1 MRKYMLA
8 VFVLVVV
15 LAGCEMIAA
24 GARSASEKGVN
35 VGTELQKS
43 PDPYV
48 KLGGYLL
55 AAVATA
61 GLGISRKMSKTQ
73 RDLTEKE
80 KQALESVAVLLA
92 NAIEIAGAD
101 KVKKAVAST
110 TKHDPAAAAVLESI
124 LAQINTVPQQ

>member
-1 MRKYMLA
+1 MRKYMVA

-15 LAGCEMIAA
+15 LCGCEMMAA
-24 GARSASEKGVN
+24 ATRSASEKGVN
-35 VGTELQKS
+35 VGTEMQQS

-61 GLGISRKMSKTQ
+61 ALGISRKMSKTE
-73 RDLTEKE
+73 RKVTEGE
-80 KQALESVAVLLA
+80 KAMYESIAVMLA

-124 LAQINTVPQQ
+124 LAKINAVP